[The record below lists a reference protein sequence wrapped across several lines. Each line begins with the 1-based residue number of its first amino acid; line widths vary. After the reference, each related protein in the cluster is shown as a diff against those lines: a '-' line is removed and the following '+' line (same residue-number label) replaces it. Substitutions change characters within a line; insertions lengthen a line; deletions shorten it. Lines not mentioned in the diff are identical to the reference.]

1 MLLPWCKKT
10 SGYRYYLPRHE
21 MGVALNILI
30 AGTVHGIC
38 LSANF
43 KLLQYC
49 WNERSYTF
57 QIWQMGR
64 VWQGSQQGIRG
75 TALDWFC
82 SYLNNRLQYVCVNK
96 VNSSYKQIC
105 CGVPQGSILGPLL
118 FLLYL
123 NLNLKSQTDI
133 AIC

>member
-82 SYLNNRLQYVCVNK
+82 SYLNNRLQYVGPYVLTK
-96 VNSSYKQIC
+96 L
-105 CGVPQGSILGPLL
+105 IL
-118 FLLYL
+118 
-123 NLNLKSQTDI
+123 
-133 AIC
+133 AINRYAVEFHKAQY